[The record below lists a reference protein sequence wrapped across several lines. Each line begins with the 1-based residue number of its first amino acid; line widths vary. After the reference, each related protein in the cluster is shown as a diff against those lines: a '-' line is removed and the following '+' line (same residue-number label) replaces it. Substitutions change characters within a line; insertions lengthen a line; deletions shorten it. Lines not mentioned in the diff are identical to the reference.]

1 MEKMRDRMLVAI
13 RSYAEGQLEKHRMNV
28 DVYLENPTGIGEH
41 PDIIEAVTSELSK
54 MAEYEEMIGLLEKY
68 FKTKEQ

>member
-41 PDIIEAVTSELSK
+41 PDIIESVTSELSK

-68 FKTKEQ
+68 FKN

>member
-1 MEKMRDRMLVAI
+1 
-13 RSYAEGQLEKHRMNV
+13 MNV

-41 PDIIEAVTSELSK
+41 PDIIESVTSELSK

-68 FKTKEQ
+68 FKN

>member
-28 DVYLENPTGIGEH
+28 DVYLENPTGICEH
-41 PDIIEAVTSELSK
+41 PDIIESVTSELSK

-68 FKTKEQ
+68 FKN